1 MTRTDPPRALAI
13 VQHAAVN
20 PRLPRGD
27 TVRVLLYLTTQ
38 LDDRRFQAVTRF
50 QLMRRLG
57 IKRGTAGRCLDRLE
71 LAGYLV
77 PGPREGLRST
87 FRLSHPDDAEFPTG
101 PALSRAS

>member
-1 MTRTDPPRALAI
+1 VLAI